1 MQLSP
6 RERLL
11 AHSAAVL
18 KWMSEPEARL
28 FNEWLRDVRLRENKK
43 LMESD
48 IDAKVYRAQG
58 SVGIIDLIAGLY
70 DDLRQYEQ
78 DVISGKIKPLKEG
91 SDGMVGQNQR

>member
-18 KWMSEPEARL
+18 KWMSEPEAHL
-28 FNEWLRDVRLRENKK
+28 FSEWLQDVRLRENKK

-48 IDAKVYRAQG
+48 VDAKVYRAQG
-58 SVGIIDLIAGLY
+58 SVGIIDLIVSLNE
-70 DDLRQYEQ
+70 DLRDYER
-78 DVISGKIKPLKEG
+78 DVMSGKIKPLKEE
-91 SDGMVGQNQR
+91 

>member
-18 KWMSEPEARL
+18 KWLSEPAALL
-28 FNEWLRDVRLRENKK
+28 FSDWIDDVRLRENKK

-58 SVGIIDLIAGLY
+58 SVGIIDLINGLH
-70 DDLRQYEQ
+70 DDLRQYEK
-78 DVISGKIKPLKEG
+78 DVISGKIKPLKEE
-91 SDGMVGQNQR
+91 